1 MTDYDWATIRTAAIR
16 RLGET
21 PNAPTEHDIT
31 ETFKDNPQLVVQV
44 IDAVIAE
51 KAAGASM
58 RSAWAIIR
66 HRTSTSPAEPIVAT
80 DHRERDLRTRQAEAW
95 TRNAGLY
102 IDVERELISE
112 LFDEGGMLHPWRTK
126 PSGDLTDPTAHD
138 HEGDYALNCQACYP
152 NGTPLEQRMIT
163 LWENERPRGQQAE
176 RDVITRAEGR
186 KAIRALQ
193 QEAQRSKP
201 TPPEKT
207 SSAPSGAST
216 QPPAKTPTA
225 TTPSTPQPTKT
236 PSATPSVPSRDS
248 VATTTQPSKS
258 PAEPDSDPH
267 WHQRPEPESDPTWH
281 VRPEPEVT
289 A

>member
-1 MTDYDWATIRTAAIR
+1 MTDYDWAQIRTTAIR

-21 PNAPTEHDIT
+21 PNAPIEHDIT
-31 ETFKDNPQLVVQV
+31 ETFKDNPQLVSSV

-51 KAAGASM
+51 KASGVSF
-58 RSAWAIIR
+58 RSAWAVIR
-66 HRTSTSPAEPIVAT
+66 YRSKTNPAEPIVAT
-80 DHRERDLRTRQAEAW
+80 DHRERDLRTRQSEAW
-95 TRNAGLY
+95 IRNAGLY
-102 IDVERELISE
+102 IDVERELVSE
-112 LFDEGGMLHPWRTK
+112 LFDEGGMLHPWR
-126 PSGDLTDPTAHD
+126 S
-138 HEGDYALNCQACYP
+138 EALEA
-152 NGTPLEQRMIT
+152 RMVT

>member
-138 HEGDYALNCQACYP
+138 HEGDYALNGQACYP

-176 RDVITRAEGR
+176 RDVISRAEGR

-193 QEAQRSKP
+193 QEAQRSASALPPKSATAKSGPAPSPTTAKDESAKP
-201 TPPEKT
+201 APGDSLQPPTEPPSAKQTPPT
-207 SSAPSGAST
+207 SALAT
-216 QPPAKTPTA
+216 RTTYPATA
-225 TTPSTPQPTKT
+225 HADP
-236 PSATPSVPSRDS
+236 
-248 VATTTQPSKS
+248 
-258 PAEPDSDPH
+258 EPD
-267 WHQRPEPESDPTWH
+267 SDPTWH
-281 VRPEPEVT
+281 VRPEPELET